1 MGVLYFGDLLED
13 TVTNG
18 TETVRFS
25 KLMTDRA
32 GYRYRE
38 DLGTLPSVYYLPPT
52 ERSFPVESGWKTMMN
67 LLKEGIKMP
76 VHDNLYW

>member
-25 KLMTDRA
+25 KLMADRA

-52 ERSFPVESGWKTMMN
+52 QRLFPVERGLDDYDETVTGRYKDA
-67 LLKEGIKMP
+67 GP
-76 VHDNLYW
+76 R